1 MNRPIVGSGVF
12 VPLGVLLGLA
22 LACVAVL
29 ASTSVAAQSAITE
42 DAGVEFSISG
52 PSGEVEEGSDAEFT
66 VTLSAGVASEVTVD
80 WTASGASPGMD
91 YSPTGG
97 SVTFPGGSSAGA
109 TRTITISVTNDFISE
124 VAETFTV
131 TLGSVSGDNAAQV
144 GVDPNRGSASA
155 TVAASDPIT
164 VALSGPATVVEGGT
178 ASYAVSLSPA
188 GVVPSADLTV
198 DYATSDGTA
207 SAGEDYEAV
216 SGALTFTRDSSGPQT
231 FTVAAAEGKGGE
243 AGETFTVS
251 LSNAAGGG
259 GATPIITGSPVATA
273 ITAITED
280 AGVEFSISGPSGE
293 VEEGSDAEFTVTLS
307 AGVASEVTVDWTASG
322 ASPGM
327 DYSPT
332 GGSVTFPGGSSA
344 GATRTITISVTND
357 FISEV
362 AETFTVTLGSV
373 SGDNAAQVGVDPN
386 RGSASATVAA
396 SDPITVALSGPATV
410 VEGGTASYAVS
421 LSPAGVVPSA
431 DLTVDY
437 ATSDGTASAGEDYE
451 AVSGALT
458 FTRDSSGPQTFTVAA
473 AEGKGGEAGETF
485 TVSLS
490 NAAGGGGA
498 TPIITGSPV
507 ATAITAI
514 TEDAG
519 VEFSISGPSGEV
531 EEGSDAEFTVT
542 LSAGVA
548 SEVTVDWTA
557 SGASPG
563 MDYSPTGGSV
573 TFPGGSSAGAT
584 RTITISVTNDFIS
597 EVAETFTVTLGSVS
611 GDNAAQVGVDPN
623 RGSASATVAASDPI
637 TVALS
642 GPATVVEG
650 GTASYAVSLSPAGVV
665 PSADLTVD
673 YATSD
678 GTASAGEDYEAVSGA
693 LTFTRDSSGPQTF
706 TVAAAEGKGG
716 EAGETFT
723 VSLSNAA
730 GGGGA
735 TPIITGSPVAT
746 AITAITEDAGVEFS
760 ISGPSGEVEEGSDAE
775 FTVTLSA
782 GVASEVTVDWTAS
795 GASPGM
801 DYSPTGGSVTFP
813 GGSSAGATRTITIS
827 VTNDFISEV
836 AETFTV
842 TLGSV
847 SGDNAAQVGVDPN
860 RGSASAT
867 VAASDPITVAL
878 SGPATVVEGGTASY
892 AVSLSP
898 AGVVPSA
905 DLTVDYATSDGT
917 ASAGEDYEAVSGALT
932 FTRDSSGPQTF
943 TVAAA
948 EGKGGEAGETFTVSL
963 SNAAG
968 GGGATPIITGS
979 PVATAITQEPS
990 RFRQSSGA
998 TGVVLSASPEIPEE
1012 STDEVTVT
1020 FTATLQ
1026 GGVATKLIR
1035 MPVVPLAVFPQ
1046 EQEGFTDTAS
1056 YRRGSVV
1063 DLTFT
1068 TSFPD
1073 IEIAPGQSSAS
1084 GQVGV
1089 TTTNDNLLE
1098 GDEIMHFVLVFSDRA
1113 DELPTTPAFI
1123 TIKDDERGTVSISGP
1138 AGEVEE
1144 GDVAE
1149 FTVTLS
1155 HSVTQELTV
1164 AWTAGGAG
1172 GAADYSP
1179 ADGTV
1184 TFPAGSAAGA
1194 TQTIAVTVTDDNVSE
1209 SAETFTVSLGAA
1221 EAPYTDNVSADPN
1234 RGSAE
1239 ATIAPS
1245 DRIVVV
1251 LLAEHVQ
1258 NEGDKTVEYYVHLL
1272 SEDGRGL
1279 EATIPS
1285 ADLTVTVS
1293 TTDGTATAGE
1303 DYTGISHTFLF
1314 TPDSSDNQSN
1324 SIRIFSD
1331 EVYEPRETFTLSIDS
1346 VTGGGGPAPR
1356 LANSPIEFVLID
1368 PDAPTTV
1375 HFVTHFFVSLPVSI
1389 PYLTSA
1395 REGDGSGT
1403 LRIIGLE
1410 YGRPMGSE
1418 FDVTLSLGGSATAGE
1433 DYDADSL
1440 APVRFDGA
1448 GSGFDSSVDAGKSAA
1463 FSITDDAVVEV
1474 DETVF
1479 VQGNADGVVF
1489 SSDTIIIADNDTA
1502 TLSIS
1507 APAASVDEG
1516 ENAEFTV
1523 TLSTEV
1529 ARDVGVAW
1537 SASGASPGDDYSPSR
1552 GTVTFPAGSAAGA
1565 TQTMAIPVTV
1575 DDLVEAEETFTV
1587 TLGEV
1592 IGVLADRVS
1601 VDPANAEAT
1610 ATLVSE
1616 NTGTLSISG
1625 PSGNVDEGEDAEF
1638 TVTLSAEVA
1647 SEVTVDWS
1655 ASGAS
1660 AGTDY
1665 SPSSGTVTFP
1675 KGSAAGATQTIA
1687 IAVADDDLHEP
1698 AGSVTVTLGAVGGD
1712 LARFISVDQG
1722 SGSASAAIAPSD
1734 PITVALSGPATVTE
1748 GDSATYTVS
1757 LSPTGVIPLADLTVD
1772 YETAAG
1778 SATAGEDYTTA
1789 SGTLTFTPTS
1799 AGHRTITVTTIE
1811 DTADGSDETFTLSLS
1826 NAAGGGG
1833 PAPNI
1838 GGSPVTTTIEDDD
1851 DPPTGVVLSVS
1862 ESRVAED
1869 AAATEVT
1876 VTATLQGTN
1885 LLESDSSVWL
1895 DLVGPARGGGSDY
1908 TASPSRPADITI
1920 PAGQRSGTSSFT
1932 LTPTDDAQ
1940 VGGDKLIV
1948 VWGRHSG
1955 RLEMTG
1961 AIITIVEDDSATLAI
1976 SGPSGN
1982 VDEGE
1987 DAEFTVTLSAEVRSD
2002 VRVDWSASGASPGD
2016 DYSPSSG
2023 IVTFPSRSAAG
2034 STQTIT
2040 IAVAD
2045 DTLYEGAE
2053 TITVTLGRARGYLAD
2068 HVSSAQGKGSATAT
2082 IAPSEPLTVTL
2093 SGPATVSEGD
2103 SASYV
2108 VSLSPVG
2115 ITLGADLTVEYA
2127 VAAGSAAAGV
2137 DFATAS
2143 GTLTFTEGN
2152 PSSQT
2157 VTVSTIEDSL
2167 DESDETLTFSLS
2179 NAVGGGGPAPIISG
2193 SPVTTT
2199 IDDDDAAPGGIV
2211 LSVSPSRVVE
2221 GQAGEDQI
2229 LEFELTATLQ
2239 GNSVLEADSTVSYRT
2254 GPFSGVIT
2262 IGAGQSS
2269 GTGRF
2274 YYVVGLDDNV
2284 VQKDSKAVISG
2295 THSGGLTVSPAT
2307 ITFADNDTATL
2318 SLSGPTGSA
2327 AEGEYLVFKV
2337 TLSAPAALAV
2347 SVGWTASGASPGVD
2361 YSPSSGTLEFYPGN
2375 RTRYISIAVTDD
2387 NISEAAETV
2396 TVSLGNVSGDLAD
2409 RVSVDQN
2416 AASVSATIAASDP
2429 ISVRLAQGDLIVED
2443 DGFYEVLT
2451 PRQVEEGDS
2460 IEFLVYLL
2468 PYGIVP
2474 SADLTVDYATSNGTA
2489 IAGQDYTAVAGTLT
2503 FTPAASGIQTV
2514 RVSTIQDLIPDN
2526 GETFTLSLSN
2536 AAGGGGAATPPFI
2549 GSQTTATIRDGDV
2562 TPSRIHLSASES
2574 SVAENANATVV
2585 TVTATLNGNSALMT
2599 DSTVDLVLRGNAKSG
2614 SDYSVNSLPAIAIPA
2629 GQNSATASF
2638 TLTPTD
2644 NALLEGDKRIGVE
2657 GTHSGNLVVIPAA
2670 ITLSEDDGAEVSIA
2684 GPTVEVDEGSD
2695 AVFIV
2700 TLSTEVADKVGV
2712 LWYASGASPGADY
2725 GPAGGVVTFPAGSAA
2740 GATQTITLPVT
2751 DDSLSESAETF
2762 EVILDHATGAL
2773 ARYVTLEQGK
2783 DSATATIA
2791 ASDRI
2796 TVVVTGLD
2804 RVEEGDNVIY
2814 TVSLSPSGVTPSAD
2828 LTVNYATSDG
2838 TATAGQDYTA
2848 ASGTLTFTRYNTGS
2862 QRVGVTTLEDDA
2874 DESDE
2879 SFTLTLSNAVGSG
2892 GPTPAISGSPATI
2905 SITDDDVPQVTVV
2918 FGEISYTVAEGGS
2931 VTVKVT
2937 LSADPER
2944 TVVIPVSAAN
2954 QGGASNSD
2962 YSGVPSIVTFDSGET
2977 EQSISFTATQDS
2989 VDDDGESVKLAF
3001 GMLPERVNEG
3011 SPNEATVAI
3020 TDDDVPQVAVMF
3032 GESSYTV
3039 AEGGSVTVKLTLSA
3053 DPERTVTIPLS
3064 AANQG
3069 GAEDADYS
3077 AVSDSVTFNSG
3088 DTEMSF
3094 SFTATQDNEDDDGE
3108 SVKLAF
3114 GTMPA
3119 GVSEGS
3125 PNEATV
3131 SITDDDATLFD
3142 PGASYRILTAYH
3154 GSTAI
3159 ELSAY
3164 LTDGVTG
3171 VTFALDS
3178 CDDSRGDYYDS
3189 AAVANGE
3196 LRLTPNTLGHVHGTN
3211 TQKETVCTVTATG
3224 AGGSEAREFRLYTVS
3239 DRTPR
3244 SLAAGELILIDARSD
3259 ELDIRLDLSG
3269 AARERVRL
3277 VWRIAGGD
3285 SDSRV
3290 ASGVTRDTVLTIP
3303 GLSAG
3308 TEYEV
3313 SAYLMTGQSFDL
3325 FRAGNTGPE
3334 GTLLAEGTWDAK
3346 WLRNLTNSG
3355 LGKSQATTTART
3367 AYGVAISIGDARASE
3382 GAGSISFDVTLDRAS
3397 GNIVTVDWS
3406 TSDGTAEAPVDYK
3419 ATTSGQLTFAA
3430 GETQKTLEV
3439 MLVDDVVDEAEE
3451 ETFTVTLSNVVNAD
3465 LAVASATGTINDDDD
3480 PPVTVSFESDSYMV
3494 AEGSSVTVKVTLSA
3508 DPERSVTISL
3518 SAANQGG
3525 ASSGDYSGVPTSVTF
3540 SSGET
3545 EQSFTFAA
3553 AQDDIDDDNETVGLS
3568 FGSLPSRVTAGT
3580 NSAATVSITDDDDP
3594 RVTVSFESATYT
3606 VAEGESVTVKVTLSA
3621 DPERSVTV
3629 PVEATPG
3636 NGATTDDYSGVPTSV
3651 TFNSGD
3657 TEKAFT
3663 FRATQDDID
3672 DDDES
3677 VDLAFGSLPD
3687 RVTAGTNSAATVA
3700 ITDDDDPRVT
3710 VSFESAT
3717 YTVAE
3722 GESVTVKVTLS
3733 ADPER
3738 SVTVPV
3744 EATPGNGATTD
3755 DYSGVPTS
3763 VTFQS
3768 GDTEKAFT
3776 FRATQDDIDDDD
3788 ESVDL
3793 AFGSLPSRVTAG
3805 TNSAAT
3811 VAITD
3816 DDDPRVTVSFESAT
3830 YTVAEGESV
3839 TVKVT
3844 LSADPERTVEI
3855 PISATDGN
3863 GATSA
3868 DYSGVPSSVRF
3879 NSGETEKTF
3888 SITATQDNVDDD
3900 GETVGL
3906 SFGTMPA
3913 GVSEGSTN
3921 ETTVAINDDDVPQ
3934 VTVVFGESSYTVA
3947 EGSSVEV
3954 KVTLSADP
3962 ERTVEIPIS
3971 ATDGNGATS
3980 ADYSGVPTS
3989 VTFSSG
3995 ETEQSFTFA
4004 AAQDDIDDDNETV
4017 GLSFGS
4023 LPSRVTAGT
4032 NSAATVSITDD
4043 DDPRVTVSFE
4053 SATYTVAEGESVTVK
4068 VTLSADPERS
4078 VTVPVEATPGN
4089 GATTDDYSGVPTS
4102 VTFNSGDTEKAFT
4115 FRATQD
4121 DIDDDDE
4128 SVDLAFGSLPD
4139 RVTAGTNSAATVAIT
4154 DDDDPRVTVSF
4165 ESATYTV
4172 AEGESVTV
4180 KVTLSADPERS
4191 VTVPVE
4197 ATPGNGATTDDYSG
4211 VPTSVTF
4218 QSGDTEKAFTF
4229 RATQD
4234 DIDDDDESVDLAF
4247 GSLPDRVTA
4256 GTNSAATVAITD
4268 DDDPRVTVSFGQASY
4283 TVAEGSS
4290 VEVKVTL
4297 SVDPERSVTVP
4308 LVTTNSDGA
4317 ISADYSGV
4325 PTSVTFQSGDTEQ
4338 SFSISATQDTVDDDD
4353 ESVDL
4358 SFGTLP
4364 ARVSAGTTDQA
4375 TVTITDDDDPPVTVS
4390 FGQASYTVAE
4400 GDSVTVK
4407 ATLSADPERTVEIP
4421 VSATPGNG
4429 ATSADYSGIPSTVT
4443 FNSGDTEETFTF
4455 RATQDTVDD
4464 DDESVDLSFGT
4475 LPARVSAG
4483 STDQATVTI
4492 TDDDDPRVSV
4502 SFGESS
4508 YTVAEGDTVQVKVTL
4523 SADPE
4528 RAVEIPISAT
4538 PGNGAT
4544 TADYSGVPSSVT
4556 FNAGEQEQ
4564 SFSISATQD
4573 TADDDGESVDLS
4585 FGSLPAGVS
4594 AGSTDQATV
4603 SITDDDDPSV
4613 AVSFEQASYTVAEGS
4628 MVTVKVTLSADPER
4642 SVTVPVET
4650 SNNGG
4655 ATSADYSG
4663 VPTSVTFNR
4672 GDTEK
4677 AFTFSATQDDIDD
4690 DEESVDLSF
4699 GTLPARV
4706 SAGSTDQATVSITD
4720 DDDPRVTVSFESDSY
4735 TVAEGSSVTVKVKL
4749 SADPE
4754 RSVTVPLMATDG
4766 NGASAADYSGV
4777 PTSVTFNSGD
4787 MEKSFSFTATQ
4798 DDIDDDNETVGLSFG
4813 SLPSRVTAGT
4823 NSETTVSI
4831 TDDDVPQVTVSF
4843 ESDSYTVAE
4852 GDSVQVKVT
4861 LSADPERSV
4870 TVPLVTTNS
4879 DGAISADY
4887 SGVPTSVTFNAG
4899 DTEKAFTF
4907 SATQDDIDDDDE
4919 SVDLAFGTLPA
4930 RVSAGSTDQATVSI
4944 TDDDDPRV
4952 TVSFESDSYTVA
4964 EGSSVTV
4971 KVKLSADPERSV
4983 TVPLMATDGNGA
4995 SADDYSGVPTSVTF
5009 NSGDME
5015 KSFSFTATQDDIDD
5029 DNETVG
5035 LSFGTL
5041 PSRVTAGT
5049 NSTAP
5054 VTITDD
5060 DDPPVTVSFGQASYT
5075 VAEGSMV
5082 TVKVTLS
5089 ADPERSVTV
5098 PVEATPGN
5106 GATTADY
5113 SGVPTSV
5120 TFSSGETE
5128 QSFTF
5133 AAAQD
5138 DIDDDNETVG
5148 LSFGS
5153 LPDRVTAGTNSTA
5166 TVTIADDDDPRVTV
5180 SFESASYTVAEG
5192 ESVTVKVKLSADPE
5206 RSVTVPVMAADGNG
5220 ATTADYSGVPTSVTF
5235 NSGDTEKA
5243 FTFSATQDTVDDDG
5257 ETVGLSFGTLPSR
5270 VTAGTNSTAPV
5281 TITDDDD
5288 PPVTVSFGQASYTV
5302 AEGSMVTVKVTLSA
5316 DPERS
5321 VTVPVEATPGNGAT
5335 TADYSGVPT
5344 SVTFSSGETE
5354 QSFTFA
5360 AAQDDIDDDDES
5372 VDLSFGTLPARVSAG
5387 STDQATV
5394 AITDDDDPPVT
5405 VGFEQAS
5412 YTVAEGSS
5420 VTVKVKLS
5428 ADPERSVTVPLMAA
5442 DGNGAT
5448 TADYSGVPT
5457 SVTFQSGDTEK
5468 AFTFMATQDTVDDD
5482 GETVGL
5488 SFGTLPSRV
5497 TAGTNSTATVAITD
5511 DDDPPVTVSFGETS
5525 YTVGEGDS
5533 VQVKVTLS
5541 ADPERSLEIPVS
5553 AAPGNGATT
5562 DDYSGVPT
5570 SVTFSSGE
5578 TEQSFTFAATQDDI
5592 DDDDESVDLTFGA
5605 LPDRVTAGAN
5615 STATVT
5621 ITDDD
5626 DPPVTVSFGQ
5636 ASYIVAEG
5644 SMVTVKVTLSADPER
5659 SVTVPVETSNNGG
5672 ASASDYSG
5680 VPTSVT
5686 FNAGDTEQSFTF
5698 AATQDDI
5705 DDDNETVGLS
5715 FGNLP
5720 DRVTA
5725 GTNSTATVSITDD
5738 DDPRVTVSFGQAS
5751 YTVAEGSMVTVK
5763 VTLSADPE
5771 RTVEIPVST
5780 TPGNGATTADYTGV
5794 PTSVT
5799 FSSGDTEQSFSI
5811 SATQDTADDDD
5822 ESVDLAFG
5830 TLPAR
5835 VSAGSTDQAT
5845 VSITDDDVPPVTVSF
5860 GQASYTVAEGESVT
5874 VKVTLSADPERSV
5887 TVPVETSNNGGA
5899 SASDYSGVPTSV
5911 TFDSGETEQSFTF
5924 AAAQDDI
5931 DDDNETVGLSFG
5943 NLPSRV
5949 TAGTTSEATVTIT
5962 DDDVP
5967 SVSVSFGQASYT
5979 VAEGSMVTVKVTLSA
5994 DPERTVE
6001 IPVSATPGNGA
6012 TTADYS
6018 GVPSSVTF
6026 QSGDTEETF
6035 TFSATQDTVDDD
6047 GETVG
6052 LSFGTLPDRVTE
6064 GTNSTATV
6072 AIADDDDPRVTVSF
6086 EQASYTVAEGSMV
6099 TVKVT
6104 LSAAPERTVYI
6115 LISTAPGGRATTA
6128 DFSGIPVRVAF
6139 QSGDTEQSFTITA
6152 SQDTVDDDG
6161 ERVGLGF
6168 GMLPSRVT
6176 AGTNNSTT
6184 VFIMDDDD
6192 PPVTVSFEQASYTVG
6207 EGDTVEV
6214 KVTLSADPERTVE
6227 IPISATPGNGA
6238 TTADYSGVPSS
6249 VTFISGDTEE
6259 SFTFR
6264 AVQDTVDDDNE
6275 TVELSFGTLPSRV
6288 TAGTN
6293 STATVSITDDDDPP
6307 VTVSFGE
6314 SSYTVAEGSGV
6325 EVKVTL
6331 SADPERSVTVPVMAA
6346 DGNGATTADYSG
6358 VPSSVT
6364 FNSGDM
6370 EQSFTITATQD
6381 TVDDDSETVG
6391 LSFGT
6396 LPSRVT
6402 AGTNRT
6408 ATVTIVDDDDPQV
6421 TVSFGQASYTV
6432 AEGDSV
6438 QVKVTLSAD
6447 PERTVEI
6454 PIAATPGNGATTADY
6469 SGVPSSVT
6477 FNAGEQEQSFSFSA
6491 TQDTVDDDSETVG
6504 LSFGTLPDRVTART
6518 PSEATVSITD
6528 DDDPSVTV
6536 SFEQASY
6543 TVGEG
6548 NTVQVKVTLSADP
6561 ERTVEIPISATD
6573 GNGATTDDYSGVP
6586 SSVTFSSGETEKAFT
6601 FSATQDDIDDD
6612 DESVDLNFGTLP
6624 AGVSAGST
6632 DQATVTIADDD
6643 DPSVTVSFGESSY
6656 TVAEGDSV
6664 TVKVTLSAD
6673 PERSVTLPVETSN
6686 IGGASASD
6694 YSGVPSSVTFSS
6706 GDTEQSFSISAT
6718 QDMVDDDDETVELSF
6733 GALPSGV
6740 SAGTTDQATV
6750 SITDDD
6756 VPSVSVSFE
6765 SDSYTVAEGDTVQVK
6780 VTLSVDP
6787 ERSVTV
6793 PLMATDGN
6801 GATTGDYS
6809 ELPTSVTF
6817 QSGEQEKSFGITAT
6831 QDDIDDDNETVE
6843 LSFGTLPAG
6852 VSAGSPATA
6861 MVSITDD
6868 DVPSVSVSFES
6879 DSYTVAEGDT
6889 VQVKVTLSVD
6899 PERSVTVPLMATDG
6913 NGATTGDYSELPTS
6927 VTFQSGE
6934 QEKSIGITATQD
6946 DIDDDNETVELSF
6959 GTLPAGVSAGSPATA
6974 MVSITDDDA
6983 PQVTVSFEQASYT
6996 VKEGDSVTVK
7006 VTLSADPER
7015 AVTVPV
7021 TATPGNGATSADYSG
7036 VPASVRFT
7044 RGDTEE
7050 SFTITATQDTLDDDG
7065 GTVELRFGTLPVGMS
7080 SGTNGRATVSIID
7093 DDPQERISIS
7103 RPSPTPSDDD
7113 SPQVTVSFEQSSYT
7127 VAEGNSVMVKVTL
7140 SADPERTVE
7149 IPVSATNRNG
7159 ATAADYTVA
7168 PTTLSFDSGDTEQMI
7183 SFTATQDEVND
7194 DGEAVDLGFGT
7205 LPDGVTAGT
7214 NSQSTVS
7221 ITDDDDP
7228 QVSIYTTGSSPAPS
7242 GANAPEVSVEFERA
7256 TYKVREGNSVSVKV
7270 RLSADP
7276 ERTVTVQV
7284 TATNGNGA
7292 SRDDYSMV
7300 PASVA
7305 FTSGDTEQMIS
7316 FTATQDEVD
7325 DDGET
7330 VVLGFGTLPDGVISG
7345 STGQATVYI
7354 MDDDSPQVTVSFE
7367 QDSVKVAEGD
7377 SVMLKVKLSADPE
7390 RRVDIPISTNNRNG
7404 ASEADYGVAPG
7415 TISFEDG
7422 ETEESI
7428 SFTAVQDTVNDDGEA
7443 VELEF
7448 GMLPDGVSAGTNSQ
7462 ATVYIMDDDSPQVTV
7477 SFEQDFVKVAEGDSV
7492 MLKVK
7497 LSADPERR
7505 VDIPI
7510 STNNRNGASEAD
7522 YGVAPGTISFEDG
7535 ETEESISFTAVQDTV
7550 DDDGEAVELAFG
7562 MLPDGVSAGTN
7573 SQATVSIIDDDESIP
7588 PPGPDDS
7595 PQVTVSFEQD
7605 FVKVAEGD
7613 SVMLKVKLSAD
7624 PERRVDIPISTN
7636 NRNGAS
7642 EADYGVAPGT
7652 ISFEDGET
7660 EESISFTAT
7669 QDTVNDDGEAVE
7681 LAFGMLPDG
7690 VSAGTYSQATVSI
7703 IDDEEPSPPPPP
7715 TGDGDLQVIASIAP
7729 VPQDVPEPTPTTP
7742 SPADPADNPIQ
7753 VASQDTGLP
7762 IWMWIAIVIFLILAS
7777 LSAAILIMKFRQER
7791 IGNR

>member
-1 MNRPIVGSGVF
+1 MNRPISLNGFLVPVF
-12 VPLGVLLGLA
+12 VLLGLG
-22 LACVAVL
+22 L
-29 ASTSVAAQSAITE
+29 ASGALLVTAGVAAQSGDSDNTVANL
-42 DAGVEFSISG
+42 SISG
-52 PSGEVEEGSDAEFT
+52 PSGEVDEGSDAEFT

-80 WTASGASPGMD
+80 WTASGASSGMD

-109 TRTITISVTNDFISE
+109 TETITVSVTNDLISE

-131 TLGSVSGDNAAQV
+131 TLGSVSGDNADLV
-144 GVDPNRGSASA
+144 GVDPNRGSAPA
-155 TVAASDPIT
+155 TIAASDPIT

-178 ASYAVSLSPA
+178 ATYTVSLSPA

-207 SAGEDYEAV
+207 SAGEDYEVV
-216 SGALTFTRDSSGPQT
+216 SGTLTFTRDSPGPQT

-243 AGETFTVS
+243 PGETFTVS

-273 ITAITED
+273 ITAISED
-280 AGVEFSISGPSGE
+280 TGVELSISGPSGE
-293 VEEGSDAEFTVTLS
+293 VDEGSDAEFTVTLS

-322 ASPGM
+322 ASSGM

-344 GATRTITISVTND
+344 GATETITVSVTND
-357 FISEV
+357 LISEV

-373 SGDNAAQVGVDPN
+373 SGDNADLVGVDPN
-386 RGSASATVAA
+386 RGSAPATIAA

-410 VEGGTASYAVS
+410 VEGGTATYTVS

-451 AVSGALT
+451 VVSGTLT
-458 FTRDSSGPQTFTVAA
+458 FTRDSPGPQTFTVAA
-473 AEGKGGEAGETF
+473 AEGKGGEPGETF

-514 TEDAG
+514 SEDTG
-519 VEFSISGPSGEV
+519 VELSISGPSGEV
-531 EEGSDAEFTVT
+531 DEGSDAEFTVT

-557 SGASPG
+557 SGASSG

-584 RTITISVTNDFIS
+584 ETITVSVTNDLIS

-611 GDNAAQVGVDPN
+611 GDNADLVGVDPN
-623 RGSASATVAASDPI
+623 RGSAPATIAASDPI

-650 GTASYAVSLSPAGVV
+650 GTATYTVSLSPAGVV

-678 GTASAGEDYEAVSGA
+678 GTASAGEDYEVVSGT
-693 LTFTRDSSGPQTF
+693 LTFTRDSPGPQTF

-716 EAGETFT
+716 E
-723 VSLSNAA
+723 
-730 GGGGA
+730 
-735 TPIITGSPVAT
+735 P
-746 AITAITEDAGVEFS
+746 
-760 ISGPSGEVEEGSDAE
+760 
-775 FTVTLSA
+775 
-782 GVASEVTVDWTAS
+782 
-795 GASPGM
+795 
-801 DYSPTGGSVTFP
+801 
-813 GGSSAGATRTITIS
+813 
-827 VTNDFISEV
+827 
-836 AETFTV
+836 
-842 TLGSV
+842 
-847 SGDNAAQVGVDPN
+847 
-860 RGSASAT
+860 
-867 VAASDPITVAL
+867 
-878 SGPATVVEGGTASY
+878 
-892 AVSLSP
+892 
-898 AGVVPSA
+898 
-905 DLTVDYATSDGT
+905 
-917 ASAGEDYEAVSGALT
+917 
-932 FTRDSSGPQTF
+932 
-943 TVAAA
+943 
-948 EGKGGEAGETFTVSL
+948 GETFTVSL

-998 TGVVLSASPEIPEE
+998 TGVVLSASPEISED
-1012 STDEVTVT
+1012 STGEVTVT

-1035 MPVVPLAVFPQ
+1035 MPVLPLAVFPQ

-1089 TTTNDNLLE
+1089 TTTNDSLLE
-1098 GDEIMHFVLVFSDRA
+1098 GDEIMHFVLIFSDRA
-1113 DELPTTPAFI
+1113 DELPTTPTFI

-1155 HSVTQELTV
+1155 HAVTQELTV

-1179 ADGTV
+1179 AGGTV

-1194 TQTIAVTVTDDNVSE
+1194 TQTVAVTVTDDNVSE

-1245 DRIVVV
+1245 DRILVV
-1251 LLAEHVQ
+1251 LLAEYILS
-1258 NEGDKTVEYYVHLL
+1258 EGDKTVEYDVQLL
-1272 SEDGRGL
+1272 PEGGPEGGRGT
-1279 EATIPS
+1279 EVIIPS

-1314 TPDSSDNQSN
+1314 TPDSYDHQSQ
-1324 SIRIFSD
+1324 SISIFSD

-1356 LANSPIEFVLID
+1356 FANSPVEFVLID

-1375 HFVTHFFVSLPVSI
+1375 HFVTHFFVSIPVSI
-1389 PYLTSA
+1389 PYVTSA
-1395 REGDGSGT
+1395 REGDGSGI

-1440 APVRFDGA
+1440 APVRLDGS
-1448 GSGFDSSVDAGKSAA
+1448 GSGFDSSNDAGKSAA

-1507 APAASVDEG
+1507 GPAASVDEG

-1552 GTVTFPAGSAAGA
+1552 GTVTFPVGSVAGA
-1565 TQTMAIPVTV
+1565 TQTIAIPVTV

-1587 TLGEV
+1587 TLGAV

-1625 PSGNVDEGEDAEF
+1625 PSSDVDEGEDAEF

-1698 AGSVTVTLGAVGGD
+1698 AESVTVTLGAVGGD
-1712 LARFISVDQG
+1712 LARFISVAQG
-1722 SGSASAAIAPSD
+1722 NGSASAAIAPSD
-1734 PITVALSGPATVTE
+1734 PITVTLSGLATVTE

-1772 YETAAG
+1772 YETADG
-1778 SATAGEDYTTA
+1778 SATAGEDYTAA

-2179 NAVGGGGPAPIISG
+2179 NAVGGGGPVPIISG

-2229 LEFELTATLQ
+2229 LEIELTATIQ
-2239 GNSVLEADSTVSYRT
+2239 GNSVLEADSTVTYRT

-2295 THSGGLTVSPAT
+2295 THSGGLTVSPAS

-2489 IAGQDYTAVAGTLT
+2489 IAGQDYTAAAGTLT

-2536 AAGGGGAATPPFI
+2536 AAGGGGAATPLFI
-2549 GSQTTATIRDGDV
+2549 GSQTTATIHDGDV
-2562 TPSRIHLSASES
+2562 TPSRIHLSVSES
-2574 SVAENANATVV
+2574 SVAENADATVV

-2638 TLTPTD
+2638 ALTPTD

-2670 ITLSEDDGAEVSIA
+2670 ITLSEDDGAEISIA

-2762 EVILDHATGAL
+2762 EVILGYPTGAL

-2796 TVVVTGLD
+2796 TVVVTGPD
-2804 RVEEGDNVIY
+2804 QVEEGDNVIY

-2918 FGEISYTVAEGGS
+2918 FGESSYTVAEGGS

-2962 YSGVPSIVTFDSGET
+2962 HSGVPSIVTFDSGET
-2977 EQSISFTATQDS
+2977 EQSFSFTAIQDS

-3189 AAVANGE
+3189 AALANGE

-3244 SLAAGELILIDARSD
+3244 SLAAGELILVDARSD
-3259 ELDIRLDLSG
+3259 ELDVRLDLSG

-3303 GLSAG
+3303 GLTAG

-3382 GAGSISFDVTLDRAS
+3382 GAGSILFDVTLDRAS
-3397 GNIVTVDWS
+3397 GNIVTVDWA

-3439 MLVDDVVDEAEE
+3439 TLVDDVVDEAEE

-3480 PPVTVSFESDSYMV
+3480 PRVSVSFEQASYTV
-3494 AEGSSVTVKVTLSA
+3494 DEGSSVEVKVTLSA
-3508 DPERSVTISL
+3508 DPERTVEIPIS
-3518 SAANQGG
+3518 ATPGNG
-3525 ASSGDYSGVPTSVTF
+3525 ASAGDYSGVPSSVSF
-3540 SSGET
+3540 DSGDT
-3545 EQSFTFAA
+3545 EKSFTFTAT
-3553 AQDDIDDDNETVGLS
+3553 QDDIDDDGETVGLS

-3580 NSAATVSITDDDDP
+3580 NSEATVSITDDDVP
-3594 RVTVSFESATYT
+3594 QATVSFEKASYT

-3629 PVEATPG
+3629 PVEITNSDGTSAS
-3636 NGATTDDYSGVPTSV
+3636 DYSGVPTSV
-3651 TFNSGD
+3651 TFNRRD

-3677 VDLAFGSLPD
+3677 VDLAFG
-3687 RVTAGTNSAATVA
+3687 A
-3700 ITDDDDPRVT
+3700 
-3710 VSFESAT
+3710 
-3717 YTVAE
+3717 
-3722 GESVTVKVTLS
+3722 
-3733 ADPER
+3733 
-3738 SVTVPV
+3738 
-3744 EATPGNGATTD
+3744 
-3755 DYSGVPTS
+3755 
-3763 VTFQS
+3763 
-3768 GDTEKAFT
+3768 
-3776 FRATQDDIDDDD
+3776 
-3788 ESVDL
+3788 
-3793 AFGSLPSRVTAG
+3793 LPSRVTAG
-3805 TNSAAT
+3805 TNSA
-3811 VAITD
+3811 
-3816 DDDPRVTVSFESAT
+3816 
-3830 YTVAEGESV
+3830 
-3839 TVKVT
+3839 
-3844 LSADPERTVEI
+3844 
-3855 PISATDGN
+3855 
-3863 GATSA
+3863 
-3868 DYSGVPSSVRF
+3868 
-3879 NSGETEKTF
+3879 
-3888 SITATQDNVDDD
+3888 
-3900 GETVGL
+3900 
-3906 SFGTMPA
+3906 
-3913 GVSEGSTN
+3913 
-3921 ETTVAINDDDVPQ
+3921 
-3934 VTVVFGESSYTVA
+3934 
-3947 EGSSVEV
+3947 
-3954 KVTLSADP
+3954 
-3962 ERTVEIPIS
+3962 
-3971 ATDGNGATS
+3971 
-3980 ADYSGVPTS
+3980 
-3989 VTFSSG
+3989 
-3995 ETEQSFTFA
+3995 
-4004 AAQDDIDDDNETV
+4004 
-4017 GLSFGS
+4017 
-4023 LPSRVTAGT
+4023 
-4032 NSAATVSITDD
+4032 
-4043 DDPRVTVSFE
+4043 
-4053 SATYTVAEGESVTVK
+4053 
-4068 VTLSADPERS
+4068 
-4078 VTVPVEATPGN
+4078 
-4089 GATTDDYSGVPTS
+4089 
-4102 VTFNSGDTEKAFT
+4102 
-4115 FRATQD
+4115 
-4121 DIDDDDE
+4121 
-4128 SVDLAFGSLPD
+4128 
-4139 RVTAGTNSAATVAIT
+4139 
-4154 DDDDPRVTVSF
+4154 
-4165 ESATYTV
+4165 
-4172 AEGESVTV
+4172 
-4180 KVTLSADPERS
+4180 
-4191 VTVPVE
+4191 
-4197 ATPGNGATTDDYSG
+4197 
-4211 VPTSVTF
+4211 
-4218 QSGDTEKAFTF
+4218 
-4229 RATQD
+4229 
-4234 DIDDDDESVDLAF
+4234 
-4247 GSLPDRVTA
+4247 
-4256 GTNSAATVAITD
+4256 
-4268 DDDPRVTVSFGQASY
+4268 
-4283 TVAEGSS
+4283 
-4290 VEVKVTL
+4290 
-4297 SVDPERSVTVP
+4297 
-4308 LVTTNSDGA
+4308 
-4317 ISADYSGV
+4317 
-4325 PTSVTFQSGDTEQ
+4325 
-4338 SFSISATQDTVDDDD
+4338 
-4353 ESVDL
+4353 
-4358 SFGTLP
+4358 
-4364 ARVSAGTTDQA
+4364 
-4375 TVTITDDDDPPVTVS
+4375 
-4390 FGQASYTVAE
+4390 
-4400 GDSVTVK
+4400 
-4407 ATLSADPERTVEIP
+4407 
-4421 VSATPGNG
+4421 
-4429 ATSADYSGIPSTVT
+4429 
-4443 FNSGDTEETFTF
+4443 
-4455 RATQDTVDD
+4455 
-4464 DDESVDLSFGT
+4464 
-4475 LPARVSAG
+4475 
-4483 STDQATVTI
+4483 
-4492 TDDDDPRVSV
+4492 
-4502 SFGESS
+4502 
-4508 YTVAEGDTVQVKVTL
+4508 
-4523 SADPE
+4523 
-4528 RAVEIPISAT
+4528 
-4538 PGNGAT
+4538 
-4544 TADYSGVPSSVT
+4544 
-4556 FNAGEQEQ
+4556 
-4564 SFSISATQD
+4564 
-4573 TADDDGESVDLS
+4573 
-4585 FGSLPAGVS
+4585 
-4594 AGSTDQATV
+4594 
-4603 SITDDDDPSV
+4603 
-4613 AVSFEQASYTVAEGS
+4613 
-4628 MVTVKVTLSADPER
+4628 
-4642 SVTVPVET
+4642 
-4650 SNNGG
+4650 
-4655 ATSADYSG
+4655 
-4663 VPTSVTFNR
+4663 
-4672 GDTEK
+4672 
-4677 AFTFSATQDDIDD
+4677 
-4690 DEESVDLSF
+4690 
-4699 GTLPARV
+4699 
-4706 SAGSTDQATVSITD
+4706 
-4720 DDDPRVTVSFESDSY
+4720 
-4735 TVAEGSSVTVKVKL
+4735 
-4749 SADPE
+4749 
-4754 RSVTVPLMATDG
+4754 
-4766 NGASAADYSGV
+4766 
-4777 PTSVTFNSGD
+4777 
-4787 MEKSFSFTATQ
+4787 
-4798 DDIDDDNETVGLSFG
+4798 
-4813 SLPSRVTAGT
+4813 
-4823 NSETTVSI
+4823 
-4831 TDDDVPQVTVSF
+4831 
-4843 ESDSYTVAE
+4843 
-4852 GDSVQVKVT
+4852 
-4861 LSADPERSV
+4861 
-4870 TVPLVTTNS
+4870 
-4879 DGAISADY
+4879 
-4887 SGVPTSVTFNAG
+4887 
-4899 DTEKAFTF
+4899 
-4907 SATQDDIDDDDE
+4907 
-4919 SVDLAFGTLPA
+4919 
-4930 RVSAGSTDQATVSI
+4930 
-4944 TDDDDPRV
+4944 
-4952 TVSFESDSYTVA
+4952 
-4964 EGSSVTV
+4964 
-4971 KVKLSADPERSV
+4971 
-4983 TVPLMATDGNGA
+4983 
-4995 SADDYSGVPTSVTF
+4995 
-5009 NSGDME
+5009 
-5015 KSFSFTATQDDIDD
+5015 
-5029 DNETVG
+5029 
-5035 LSFGTL
+5035 
-5041 PSRVTAGT
+5041 
-5049 NSTAP
+5049 
-5054 VTITDD
+5054 
-5060 DDPPVTVSFGQASYT
+5060 
-5075 VAEGSMV
+5075 
-5082 TVKVTLS
+5082 
-5089 ADPERSVTV
+5089 
-5098 PVEATPGN
+5098 
-5106 GATTADY
+5106 
-5113 SGVPTSV
+5113 
-5120 TFSSGETE
+5120 
-5128 QSFTF
+5128 
-5133 AAAQD
+5133 
-5138 DIDDDNETVG
+5138 
-5148 LSFGS
+5148 
-5153 LPDRVTAGTNSTA
+5153 A

-5180 SFESASYTVAEG
+5180 SFE
-5192 ESVTVKVKLSADPE
+5192 K
-5206 RSVTVPVMAADGNG
+5206 
-5220 ATTADYSGVPTSVTF
+5220 
-5235 NSGDTEKA
+5235 
-5243 FTFSATQDTVDDDG
+5243 
-5257 ETVGLSFGTLPSR
+5257 
-5270 VTAGTNSTAPV
+5270 
-5281 TITDDDD
+5281 
-5288 PPVTVSFGQASYTV
+5288 
-5302 AEGSMVTVKVTLSA
+5302 
-5316 DPERS
+5316 
-5321 VTVPVEATPGNGAT
+5321 
-5335 TADYSGVPT
+5335 
-5344 SVTFSSGETE
+5344 
-5354 QSFTFA
+5354 
-5360 AAQDDIDDDDES
+5360 
-5372 VDLSFGTLPARVSAG
+5372 
-5387 STDQATV
+5387 
-5394 AITDDDDPPVT
+5394 
-5405 VGFEQAS
+5405 
-5412 YTVAEGSS
+5412 
-5420 VTVKVKLS
+5420 
-5428 ADPERSVTVPLMAA
+5428 
-5442 DGNGAT
+5442 
-5448 TADYSGVPT
+5448 
-5457 SVTFQSGDTEK
+5457 
-5468 AFTFMATQDTVDDD
+5468 
-5482 GETVGL
+5482 
-5488 SFGTLPSRV
+5488 
-5497 TAGTNSTATVAITD
+5497 
-5511 DDDPPVTVSFGETS
+5511 
-5525 YTVGEGDS
+5525 
-5533 VQVKVTLS
+5533 
-5541 ADPERSLEIPVS
+5541 
-5553 AAPGNGATT
+5553 
-5562 DDYSGVPT
+5562 
-5570 SVTFSSGE
+5570 
-5578 TEQSFTFAATQDDI
+5578 
-5592 DDDDESVDLTFGA
+5592 
-5605 LPDRVTAGAN
+5605 
-5615 STATVT
+5615 
-5621 ITDDD
+5621 
-5626 DPPVTVSFGQ
+5626 
-5636 ASYIVAEG
+5636 
-5644 SMVTVKVTLSADPER
+5644 
-5659 SVTVPVETSNNGG
+5659 
-5672 ASASDYSG
+5672 
-5680 VPTSVT
+5680 
-5686 FNAGDTEQSFTF
+5686 
-5698 AATQDDI
+5698 
-5705 DDDNETVGLS
+5705 
-5715 FGNLP
+5715 
-5720 DRVTA
+5720 
-5725 GTNSTATVSITDD
+5725 
-5738 DDPRVTVSFGQAS
+5738 
-5751 YTVAEGSMVTVK
+5751 
-5763 VTLSADPE
+5763 
-5771 RTVEIPVST
+5771 
-5780 TPGNGATTADYTGV
+5780 
-5794 PTSVT
+5794 
-5799 FSSGDTEQSFSI
+5799 
-5811 SATQDTADDDD
+5811 
-5822 ESVDLAFG
+5822 
-5830 TLPAR
+5830 
-5835 VSAGSTDQAT
+5835 
-5845 VSITDDDVPPVTVSF
+5845 
-5860 GQASYTVAEGESVT
+5860 ASYTVAEGESVT

-5911 TFDSGETEQSFTF
+5911 TFNAGDTEQSFSISATQDTADDDEESVDLSFGTMPAGVSEGSTNETTVAINDDDDPPVTVSYEKASYTVAEGSMVTVKVTLNADPERTVEIPVSATPGNGATTADYSGVPTSVTFNSGDMEKSFTF
-5924 AAAQDDI
+5924 AATQDTV
-5931 DDDNETVGLSFG
+5931 DDDGETVGLSFG
-5943 NLPSRV
+5943 TLPDRVTRGTNSAATVTITDDDDPPVTVSFGKASYTVAEGSMVTVKVTLSADPERSVTVPVETSNNGGASASDYSGVPSSVTFNAGDTEQSFSISATQDTADDDEESVDLSFGTLPARVSAGSTDQATVTITDDDDPPVTVSFGKASYTVAEGSMVTVKVTLSADPERSVTVPVETSNNGGASASDYSGVPSSVTFNAGDTEQSFSISAIQDTVDDDDETVGLSFGTLPSRVTGGANSTATVAITDDDDPRVTVSFEKASYTVAEGGSVQVKVTLSADPERSVTVPVMATDGNGATTADYSGVPTSVIFNSGDTEETFTFRATQDTVDDDGETVKLAFGTMPARVSAGSTSEATVSITDDDVPQVTVSFGESSYTVAEGSSVTVKVTLSADPERTVEIPISATPGNGATLADYSGVPSSVTFQSGDTEESFTFSATQDTVDDDDETVELSFGTLPSRVTSGTNSTATVSITDDDDPRVTVSFEKASYTVAEGDSVTVKVTLSADPERSVTVPVEATPGNGATASDYSGVPSSVTFTSGDTEESFTFRAVQDTADDDDETVELSFGMLPSRV
-5949 TAGTTSEATVTIT
+5949 TAGATSTATVAITDDDAAPVLFDPGASYRILTAYGSRTEIDLSDYLGEGVTGVTFGLDSCDDDRSDYYDSASVSGGELRLTSNTLGHVHGVNTQEETACTVTATVADGKDDQEFRLYTVSDRVPLPLTAGQLILVEARTDELDVRLNLTGGISERIRLVWSTAGGETSRRVASGVTRDTVLTIPGLSAGTEYEVTAYLMTRQSFDLYRAGNAGTTGTLIAEGTRDAKWLRNLTGSGLGKSQATITARTAYGIAVSIGDSKASEGAGSISFDVTLDGASANTVTVDWATRDATAEAPGDYQATTSGQLTFAAGETERTLGVTIVDDAVDEVEEETFTVTLSNVENADLGDSTAVGTITDDDDPRVRVSFEKASFAVAEGGSVTVKVTLSADPERTVEIPVSAAPGDGATTADYSGVPSSVTFNAGEQEQSFTITAVQDTVDDDDESVGLSFGTLPSRVTGGINSTATVTIT

-5967 SVSVSFGQASYT
+5967 SVTVSFESATYTVDEGSSVTVKVTLSADPERSVTVPVETSNSDGATTADYSGVPTSVTFQSGDTEKAFTFSATQDTVDDDGETVGLSFGSLPSRVTAGTNSAATVSITDDDDPPVTVSFEKASYT
-5979 VAEGSMVTVKVTLSA
+5979 VAEGESVTVKVTLSADPERSVEIPVSASSGSGATTADYSGVPSSVTFQSGDTEETFTFRATQDTADDDDESVDLSFGTLPARVSAGSTDQATVAIADDDDPRVTVSFESATYTVAEGSSVTVKVTLSA

-6018 GVPSSVTF
+6018 GVPTSVTFNAGETEQSFTFAAAQDDIDDDNETVGLSFGTLPSRVTAGTNSAATVSITDDDDPPVTVSFEKASYTVAEGESVTVKVTLSADPERSVTVPVETSNSDGATTADYSGVPTSVTFDSGETEQSFSISATQDTVDDDGESVDLAFGTLPAGVSEGSTNETAVAINDDDDPQVTVSFEQASYTVDEGDTVEVKVTLSADPERTVEIPVSAAPGDGATTADYSGVPSSVTF
-6026 QSGDTEETF
+6026 NAGDTEQSFTITATQDTVDDDDESVGLSFGTLPSRVTGGINSTASVSITDDDVPPVTVSFESDSYTVDEGSSVEVKVTLSADPERSVTVPVEAAPGNGATTADYSGVPSSVTFNSGDREETF
-6035 TFSATQDTVDDD
+6035 TFRATQDTVDDD

-6052 LSFGTLPDRVTE
+6052 LSFGTLPNRVT
-6064 GTNSTATV
+6064 GGVNSTATV
-6072 AIADDDDPRVTVSF
+6072 TITDDDVPPVTVSF
-6086 EQASYTVAEGSMV
+6086 EKASYTVAEGDSVMVKVTLSADPERAVEIPISATPGNGASAGDYSGVPTSVSFDSGETEQSFTFAAAQDDIDDDNETVGLSFGTLPSRVTGGTNSEATVSITDDDDPQVTVSFEKASYTVAEGSMVTVKVTLTADPERTVEIPVSATPGNGATTADYSGVPTSVSFDSGETEKSFSITATQNTDDDDGETVKLAFGTLPAGVSEGSTNETTVAINDDDDPQVTVSFEQATYTVAEGSSVTVKVTLTADPERTVEIPITATPGNGASAADYSGVPTSVSFDSGETEKSFSITAIQDTDDDDGETVGLSFGSLPSRVTAGTNSEATVSITDDDVPQVTVSFESDSYTVAEGSSV

-6115 LISTAPGGRATTA
+6115 LISIASGGRATTA
-6128 DFSGIPVRVAF
+6128 DYSGIPVRVAF
-6139 QSGDTEQSFTITA
+6139 QSGDTEKSFSISA
-6152 SQDTVDDDG
+6152 IQDTVDDDG
-6161 ERVGLGF
+6161 ERVGLSF

-6176 AGTNNSTT
+6176 AGNNNSTT
-6184 VFIMDDDD
+6184 VSIMDDDDPQVTVSFEQATYTVAEGSSVTVKVTLSADPERTVEIPVSATPGNGATTADYSGVPTSVTFNAGETEQSFTFAAAQDDIDDDNETVGLSFGTLPSRVTAGTNSAATVSITDDDD
-6192 PPVTVSFEQASYTVG
+6192 PPVTVSFEKASYTVAEGESVTVKVTLSADPERSVTVPVETSNSDGATTADYSGVPTSVTFDSGETEQSFSISATQDTVDDDGESVDLAFGTLPAGVSEGSTNETAVAINDDDDPQVTVSFEQASYTVD
-6207 EGDTVEV
+6207 EGDTVEVKVTLSADPERTVEIPVSAAPGDGATTADYSGVPSSVTFNAGDTEQSFTITATQDTVDDDDESVGLSFGTLPSRVTGGINSTASVSITDDDVPPVTVSFESDSYTVDEGSSVEV

-6238 TTADYSGVPSS
+6238 ISADYG
-6249 VTFISGDTEE
+6249 
-6259 SFTFR
+6259 
-6264 AVQDTVDDDNE
+6264 
-6275 TVELSFGTLPSRV
+6275 
-6288 TAGTN
+6288 
-6293 STATVSITDDDDPP
+6293 
-6307 VTVSFGE
+6307 
-6314 SSYTVAEGSGV
+6314 
-6325 EVKVTL
+6325 
-6331 SADPERSVTVPVMAA
+6331 
-6346 DGNGATTADYSG
+6346 
-6358 VPSSVT
+6358 
-6364 FNSGDM
+6364 
-6370 EQSFTITATQD
+6370 
-6381 TVDDDSETVG
+6381 
-6391 LSFGT
+6391 
-6396 LPSRVT
+6396 
-6402 AGTNRT
+6402 
-6408 ATVTIVDDDDPQV
+6408 
-6421 TVSFGQASYTV
+6421 
-6432 AEGDSV
+6432 
-6438 QVKVTLSAD
+6438 
-6447 PERTVEI
+6447 
-6454 PIAATPGNGATTADY
+6454 
-6469 SGVPSSVT
+6469 GVPSSVT
-6477 FNAGEQEQSFSFSA
+6477 FNAGEQEQSFTFRA
-6491 TQDTVDDDSETVG
+6491 VQDDIDDDEETVE
-6504 LSFGTLPDRVTART
+6504 LSFGTLPSRVTEGTNRT
-6518 PSEATVSITD
+6518 ATVSITD
-6528 DDDPSVTV
+6528 DDVPQVTV
-6536 SFEQASY
+6536 SY
-6543 TVGEG
+6543 
-6548 NTVQVKVTLSADP
+6548 
-6561 ERTVEIPISATD
+6561 
-6573 GNGATTDDYSGVP
+6573 
-6586 SSVTFSSGETEKAFT
+6586 EKA
-6601 FSATQDDIDDD
+6601 
-6612 DESVDLNFGTLP
+6612 
-6624 AGVSAGST
+6624 
-6632 DQATVTIADDD
+6632 
-6643 DPSVTVSFGESSY
+6643 SY

-6673 PERSVTLPVETSN
+6673 PERSVTVPVETTNSD
-6686 IGGASASD
+6686 GTSASD
-6694 YSGVPSSVTFSS
+6694 YSGVPSSVTFQSGETEQSFSISATQDTVDDDDETVELSFGTLPSRVTVGTNRTATVSITDDDVPQVTVSYEKASYTVAEGDSVTVKVTLSADPERTVEIPVSATLGNGATTADYSGVPTSVTFDSGETEQSFTFAAAQDDIDDDNETVGLSFGTLPDRVTAGTNSEATVSITDDDDPRVTVSFESATYTVAEGDTVTAKVTLSADPERSVTVPVEATPRNGATTADYSGVPTSVTFSS

-6718 QDMVDDDDETVELSF
+6718 QDTADDDDESIDLNFGTLPAGVSAGSTDQATVTITDDDVPPVTVSFEKASYTVAEGDLVTVKVTLSADPERTVEIPISATPGNGATSADYSGVPSSVTFNSGDTEQSFSISATQDTVDDDGTVELSF

-6750 SITDDD
+6750 TITDDD

-6765 SDSYTVAEGDTVQVK
+6765 KASYTVAEGDTVQVK

-6801 GATTGDYS
+6801 GATTADYS
-6809 ELPTSVTF
+6809 GVPTSVTF

-6843 LSFGTLPAG
+6843 LSFRT
-6852 VSAGSPATA
+6852 
-6861 MVSITDD
+6861 M
-6868 DVPSVSVSFES
+6868 
-6879 DSYTVAEGDT
+6879 
-6889 VQVKVTLSVD
+6889 
-6899 PERSVTVPLMATDG
+6899 
-6913 NGATTGDYSELPTS
+6913 
-6927 VTFQSGE
+6927 
-6934 QEKSIGITATQD
+6934 
-6946 DIDDDNETVELSF
+6946 
-6959 GTLPAGVSAGSPATA
+6959 PAGVSAGSPATA

-7015 AVTVPV
+7015 SVTVPV
-7021 TATPGNGATSADYSG
+7021 VATPWNGATSADYSA

-7044 RGDTEE
+7044 VGDTEK

-7065 GTVELRFGTLPVGMS
+7065 GTVELRFGTLPARVS

-7093 DDPQERISIS
+7093 DDPQETISIS

-7113 SPQVTVSFEQSSYT
+7113 PQVKVNFERSSYT

-7159 ATAADYTVA
+7159 ATAADYTMA
-7168 PTTLSFDSGDTEQMI
+7168 PTTLIFDSRDTEQMI
-7183 SFTATQDEVND
+7183 SFTATQDEVDD
-7194 DGEAVDLGFGT
+7194 DGETVDLGFGT
-7205 LPDGVTAGT
+7205 LPDGVIAGT

-7228 QVSIYTTGSSPAPS
+7228 QESIYTTGSSPAPS

-7256 TYKVREGNSVSVKV
+7256 TYKVREGKSVSVKV

-7292 SRDDYSMV
+7292 SRDDYTMV

-7330 VVLGFGTLPDGVISG
+7330 VVLDFGTLPDGVISG

-7367 QDSVKVAEGD
+7367 QDSVQVAEGD

-7422 ETEESI
+7422 ETEQMI
-7428 SFTAVQDTVNDDGEA
+7428 SFAAVQDTVNDDGEA

-7535 ETEESISFTAVQDTV
+7535 ETEESISFTATQDTV
-7550 DDDGEAVELAFG
+7550 DDDGETVVLGFG
-7562 MLPDGVSAGTN
+7562 TLPDGVISGSTGE
-7573 SQATVSIIDDDESIP
+7573 ATVSIIDDDESIP

-7660 EESISFTAT
+7660 EQMISFAAV

-7681 LAFGMLPDG
+7681 LEFGMLPDG

-7753 VASQDTGLP
+7753 VVSQDTGLP